1 MSVNSE
7 IYLIGLAILIF
18 LIITFLFIRKVS
30 NDGKLKVKIEKVQ
43 DPSDLSISDEPH
55 KNQQSFDFDINQSK
69 EQELSLIHI

>member
-30 NDGKLKVKIEKVQ
+30 NNGKLKVKIEKVQ
-43 DPSDLSISDEPH
+43 DSSDL
-55 KNQQSFDFDINQSK
+55 N
-69 EQELSLIHI
+69 LSLIHI

>member
-43 DPSDLSISDEPH
+43 DSYDLNISDEPH
-55 KNQQSFDFDINQSK
+55 NNQKSFDFDINKSK
-69 EQELSLIHI
+69 EQE